1 MPQPALAPQVQVRIG
16 GDLRTRTQRGLH
28 TWLLDMTPATA
39 TNADGALAV
48 GKSFADPG
56 GGLTITV
63 MSADNNQ
70 AVVKV
75 DMMASAASTCLDGT
89 TFTAPGPGP
98 ESCNAIGVPGTGGM
112 GGVPGTGGM
121 GGAGG
126 MVGTGGTVG
135 TGGAGGRG
143 GMGGA
148 GGAVGTGG
156 DPGEF
161 GGTGGGNKL
170 PDAGTT
176 TPIGNPGTA
185 GSGPGVPGA
194 KPTDVVTGGCGC
206 TTAPGANAPFLG
218 VMLAAVFGLIGTR
231 RRRRG

>member
-28 TWLLDMTPATA
+28 TWMLDMTPATA
-39 TNADGALAV
+39 TNADGGLLA
-48 GKSFADPG
+48 GKSYQDPG

-63 MSADNNQ
+63 MSVDNNQ

-75 DMMASAASTCLDGT
+75 DMMGSAASTCLDGT

-98 ESCNAIGVPGTGGM
+98 ESCNAVAMPGTGGM
-112 GGVPGTGGM
+112 GGTPGTGGM

-126 MVGTGGTVG
+126 MVGTGGAGMVG
-135 TGGAGGRG
+135 TGGR
-143 GMGGA
+143 GGA
-148 GGAVGTGG
+148 GGAAGTGG

-161 GGTGGGNKL
+161 GGADGGNKL

-176 TPIGNPGTA
+176 APVGNPGTA

-194 KPTDVVTGGCGC
+194 KPSDAVTGGCGC
-206 TTAPGANAPFLG
+206 RTAPGANTPFLG
-218 VMLAAVFGLIGTR
+218 VMLAAVFGLLGTR